1 MITVDI
7 TPHDFDDV
15 AALFER
21 LSVRMTDM
29 TPVMQDLGELLINST
44 KQRFPEGVSPDGTPW
59 APKSQAT
66 IDAFRSRE
74 GRKKNASIDFRPLF
88 GASGRLFSEF
98 SWEAGPSSVEIGS
111 SLVYAAAMQFGMAK
125 GYAGTASGTDKR
137 GRLYSFSIPWGNIPA
152 RPFLGISD
160 EDEVMIRETI
170 SDYLDEALQTGN

>member
-1 MITVDI
+1 MFTVNI

-15 AALFER
+15 ATLFER
-21 LSVRMTDM
+21 LAAKMTDM
-29 TPVMQDLGELLINST
+29 TPVMQDLGELLVNST

-88 GASGRLFSEF
+88 GPSGRLSSEF

-111 SLVYAAAMQFGMAK
+111 SLIYAAVQQFGAAK
-125 GYAGTASGTDKR
+125 GAFGATSKG
-137 GRLYSFSIPWGNIPA
+137 SSIPWGNIPA

-160 EDEVMIRETI
+160 EDEVNIRATI
-170 SDYLDEALQTGN
+170 ADYLDEALQTGN